1 MQKEDVI
8 HYYENGDHEN
18 EVAEILI
25 EAKNIVDKYTNQP
38 SDNNYAVVFDI
49 DETSLNHY
57 QPLKEANFPQDDN
70 DSIWDK
76 LVLETSAK
84 AIKPTLEFYKHCL
97 SKNIA
102 VFFVSARVA
111 DSIDATKLAL
121 KDAEYTQFEDVLVF
135 SKGITDY
142 NPKQFTNFKSERRSY
157 IESLGFKVL
166 LSVGDQPSDLMGGFT
181 KYGCELPNF
190 LYGKKSFLA

>member
-18 EVAEILI
+18 EVAQILI
-25 EAKNIVDKYTNQP
+25 EAKNLVDKYTNQP

-57 QPLKEANFPQDDN
+57 QPLKKANFPQDDN

-84 AIKPTLEFYKHCL
+84 AIGPTLEFYRYCL
-97 SKNIA
+97 LKSVV

-111 DSIDATKLAL
+111 DSLEATKLAL
-121 KDAEYTQFEDVLVF
+121 KDAGYTKFEDVFVF
-135 SKGITDY
+135 PNEITNY
-142 NPKQFTNFKSERRSY
+142 NPKQFTNFKAERRAY
-157 IESLGFKVL
+157 IESLGYRIL